1 MTTPSNPML
10 KQQKLRTFLGSVSVT
25 LYLLESIFPVIFNF
39 VLSGSRHTFSM
50 THELMDESLLVK
62 QLSCLFAIDNTVIVA
77 S

>member
-25 LYLLESIFPVIFNF
+25 LYLLESIFPVIFSF

-50 THELMDESLLVK
+50 THELMDESLLYGE
-62 QLSCLFAIDNTVIVA
+62 ATVVPFCH
-77 S
+77 